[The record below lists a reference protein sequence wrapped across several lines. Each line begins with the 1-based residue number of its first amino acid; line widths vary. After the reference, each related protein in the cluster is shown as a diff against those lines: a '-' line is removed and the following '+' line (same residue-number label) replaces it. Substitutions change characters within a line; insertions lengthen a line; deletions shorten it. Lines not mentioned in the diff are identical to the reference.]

1 MILMTSEVIRKM
13 NRMSQECIKGGGEVF
28 GSQPNVRGLSLFP
41 SLGFLLQA
49 HIEQKVR
56 EE

>member
-1 MILMTSEVIRKM
+1 MILMTSVVIREK
-13 NRMSQECIKGGGEVF
+13 NRMSQECIRAAKSLVP
-28 GSQPNVRGLSLFP
+28 SQNVRGLSLFP
-41 SLGFLLQA
+41 SLGFILQT

>member
-1 MILMTSEVIRKM
+1 MILMTSEVIRKK
-13 NRMSQECIKGGGEVF
+13 NRMTQERIKGGKVF